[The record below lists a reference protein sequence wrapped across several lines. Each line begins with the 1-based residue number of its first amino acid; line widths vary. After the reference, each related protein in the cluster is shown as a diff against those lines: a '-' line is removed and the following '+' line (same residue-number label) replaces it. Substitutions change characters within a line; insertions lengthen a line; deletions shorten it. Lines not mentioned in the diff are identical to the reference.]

1 MSVQWLS
8 SILSVSIWGEEG
20 LRRVQLAQQVQE
32 LVGTSELVIITERV
46 DDVALLIGHMV
57 KMGFVEVLDRHI
69 PRHWQQ
75 RALSWGWTAV
85 IWLAYI
91 LTEGD
96 HRKVS
101 VEAYIQGMQ
110 HTLSHLSGQVITP
123 LDFSDDRLGH
133 LLKHLSKPTYWHKI
147 EQELKARS
155 LEVYALSQDVIRC
168 DATTVSG
175 THEVR
180 DGGLVQFG
188 HSKDE
193 PHRPQ
198 IKVMMGSLDPLG
210 MPLATDGLSGERAD
224 DGLYMPLL
232 KRLEAGLR
240 QPGLLFVGDCKMS
253 ALDTRAYVVGRQ
265 HMYLAP
271 LPLTGATAEAMVAW
285 ISEGIAKDREGA
297 LERLVRR
304 NHRDEAVLVA
314 EGYECA
320 RSCGLEE
327 GEAAWT
333 ERVFVVRSPAHAER
347 QAARLAKR
355 LAPAEQKLAALT
367 PARGRGKRQ
376 ITDEATLVAAIDKVL
391 QEQQVEGLLQ
401 VEWQQEIERHTRY
414 VGRGRGSATRQ
425 QRVTENRRYHL
436 TRITRQD
443 GPIRVLTQRFGWKA
457 FVTNAPPER
466 LSLRDAILCYR
477 HEYRSERIFHR
488 LKSRVHI
495 APLFVKLN
503 DQIEGLT
510 YLLTLGVRVLTVMEF
525 ALRRSLQNDHTQLP
539 GLHPENKTKMTDTP
553 TAERILQA
561 FSGIALT
568 IIKQAA
574 GEDIL
579 CRLTPLSGVQE
590 TILQCLGLGTALY
603 RQLEIQGI
611 GN

>member
-1 MSVQWLS
+1 
-8 SILSVSIWGEEG
+8 
-20 LRRVQLAQQVQE
+20 
-32 LVGTSELVIITERV
+32 
-46 DDVALLIGHMV
+46 
-57 KMGFVEVLDRHI
+57 
-69 PRHWQQ
+69 
-75 RALSWGWTAV
+75 
-85 IWLAYI
+85 
-91 LTEGD
+91 
-96 HRKVS
+96 
-101 VEAYIQGMQ
+101 MQ
-110 HTLSHLSGQVITP
+110 HTLSRLSGQVITP

-133 LLKHLSKPTYWHKI
+133 LLKHLSKATYWHKI
-147 EQELKARS
+147 EQELNARR
-155 LEVYALSQDVIRC
+155 LEVYALSPDVIRC

-180 DGGLVQFG
+180 AGGLLQFG
-188 HSKDE
+188 PSKDA
-193 PHRPQ
+193 PNRPQ
-198 IKVMMGSLDPLG
+198 IKVMMGSLDALG
-210 MPLATDGLSGERAD
+210 MPLATDVPSGKRAD
-224 DGLYMPLL
+224 DGLYIPLL

-253 ALDTRAYVVGRQ
+253 ALDTRVYVVGRQ
-265 HMYLAP
+265 HMYLSP
-271 LPLTGATAEAMVAW
+271 LPLTGATAEAMAAW
-285 ISEGIAKDREGA
+285 ISEGIAKDRAGA

-314 EGYECA
+314 EGYEFE
-320 RSCGLEE
+320 RSCGLEK
-327 GEAAWT
+327 GEAEWT

-347 QAARLAKR
+347 QAAGLAKR
-355 LAPAEQKLAALT
+355 LATAEQKLAALT

-376 ITDEATLVAAIDKVL
+376 ITEEAQLVAAIDKVL

-401 VEWQQEIERHTRY
+401 VEWPQEIERHTRY

-425 QRVTENRRYHL
+425 QRVTENRSYHL

-443 GPIRVLTQRFGWKA
+443 GPLRALTQRFGWKA
-457 FVTNAPPER
+457 FVTNAPPAR

-477 HEYRSERIFHR
+477 HEYRIERIFQR

-525 ALRRSLQNDHTQLP
+525 VLRWSLQNDHAKLP

-553 TAERILQA
+553 TAERILKA
-561 FSGIALT
+561 FVDVSLT
-568 IIKQAA
+568 IIQNAA

-579 CRLTPLSGVQE
+579 RRLTPRSAVQE
-590 TILQCLGLGTALY
+590 DIMQRLGLGASLY
-603 RQLEIQGI
+603 RQLEIQEM